1 MFSDVIE
8 DWKPVGAAWREA
20 VVKIKFS
27 EGAGRESAVK
37 LKFSEGVG
45 QAGDEKRK
53 IMRWGMLVYVQ
64 E

>member
-20 VVKIKFS
+20 VVKIKFL

-37 LKFSEGVG
+37 FKFSEGVG
-45 QAGDEKRK
+45 LAGDEERK
-53 IMRWGMLVYVQ
+53 IVRWGMLVYVQ

>member
-8 DWKPVGAAWREA
+8 DRKLAGAAWREA

-27 EGAGRESAVK
+27 EGVGREAAVK

-45 QAGDEKRK
+45 
-53 IMRWGMLVYVQ
+53 
-64 E
+64 